1 MEIITGGVTAAKG
14 FKAAAAAAEIKY
26 KGRTDMAMVYS
37 EVPCVAAGTFTTNVV
52 KAAPVKWDQQVVK
65 SGAKAQ
71 AVRVTARATIAAV
84 KAAVK
89 APAPEQKDMAIVRR
103 LLMQLLRY
111 LESLQIACW
120 LHLQA

>member
-52 KAAPVKWDQQVVK
+52 KAAPVNGIRMW
-65 SGAKAQ
+65 SII
-71 AVRVTARATIAAV
+71 THLH
-84 KAAVK
+84 
-89 APAPEQKDMAIVRR
+89 R
-103 LLMQLLRY
+103 L
-111 LESLQIACW
+111 
-120 LHLQA
+120 